1 MDITPPPMPTVAPA
15 PPSPAAG
22 PGISAD
28 FETFLKM
35 LTVQMTNQDP
45 LNPIESSDYAV
56 QLATFSGVEQQVQTN
71 DLLKALTAQMGATG
85 MVQMAAWVGKE
96 ARAAVAVNWTG
107 APVTVAAAPL
117 QGATRAEL
125 VVRDGEG
132 IERQRFDIPAT
143 GGPLDWAGVGPDG
156 TPLPMGVYTFETV
169 SYQGE
174 AAVDAQPA
182 EVYARIAEVQSLD
195 GETMLTFTS
204 GATASASA
212 VTALRDPA
220 LSE

>member
-1 MDITPPPMPTVAPA
+1 MEVTTAPIQTVALA
-15 PPSPAAG
+15 PSPPVAG

-45 LNPIESSDYAV
+45 LNPIESSDFAV

-71 DLLKALTAQMGATG
+71 DLLKALAAQMGATG

-96 ARAAVAVNWTG
+96 ARAAVAADWTG
-107 APVTVAAAPL
+107 APVTLAPDPV

-125 VVRDGEG
+125 VVRDAEG
-132 IERQRFDIPAT
+132 VEKQRFDIPT
-143 GGPLDWAGVGPDG
+143 TTDPLEWAGVGPDG
-156 TPLPMGVYTFETV
+156 TPLPLGAYTFEV
-169 SYQGE
+169 ISYQGE
-174 AAVDAQPA
+174 AAVDVTLA
-182 EVYARIAEVQSLD
+182 EVYARISEVQSLD
-195 GETMLTFTS
+195 GETVLTFTS
-204 GATASASA
+204 GATASASS